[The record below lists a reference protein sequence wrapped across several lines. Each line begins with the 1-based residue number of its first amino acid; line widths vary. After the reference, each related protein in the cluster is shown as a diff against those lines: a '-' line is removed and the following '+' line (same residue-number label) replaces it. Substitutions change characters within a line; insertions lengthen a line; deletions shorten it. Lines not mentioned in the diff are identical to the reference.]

1 MNTTPNV
8 IDLESRHTS
17 GCYPKRPLALVRGEG
32 VWVWDDTGRRFLDC
46 TSGQG
51 VALIG
56 HAHPT
61 VAAALAEQAATLITC
76 PEIFHNDRRA
86 AFLERLTGLAPAGL
100 ARVFLCN
107 SGTEAVEAALKFA
120 RLLTGR
126 PAVVAMQRSFHGRTF
141 GSLSATWE
149 SAYRQPFEPLV
160 PGFRH
165 VPFDNL
171 DALAQALDDQVAAVI
186 LEVVQGEGG
195 VRPAHPGFVAH
206 AHALC
211 RQHGALLI
219 VDEVQTGC
227 GRTGRWFA
235 CQHDGVIPDILVLG
249 KGLAGGMP
257 MGATLLHERFQALP
271 AGSHGSTFGGNPL
284 ACAAGLA
291 TLEVIESLDL
301 PAQAAIK
308 GDYLLLR
315 LRDTVLGQP
324 GVRAVRGQGLMVGIE
339 LKARVTPVLQQLQAQ
354 SILALPAGPTVLR
367 LLPPLIITQAE
378 LDDVV
383 EAVAAVLQATTT
395 SRLAQT
401 RSHD

>member
-56 HAHPT
+56 HAHPA

-378 LDDVV
+378 LDAVV